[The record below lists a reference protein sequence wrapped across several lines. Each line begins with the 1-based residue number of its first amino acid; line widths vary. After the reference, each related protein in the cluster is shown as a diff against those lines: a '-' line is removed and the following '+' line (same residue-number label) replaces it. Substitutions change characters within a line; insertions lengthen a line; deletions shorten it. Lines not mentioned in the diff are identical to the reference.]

1 MAQFWLMPEKQI
13 DMKSIILAL
22 TLVVSCYSLAQ
33 DTKSQGILDKVST
46 KLKANK
52 TFYVEFS
59 SEVKKGS
66 SSTTTSGKGWVKGEK
81 FSTTYGENM
90 IISNGKK
97 NWTILKKDKTVNES
111 VVEDDEESLNP
122 KKLMT
127 MWESGFKNKYEKE
140 ETLNGVKVH
149 VITLTP
155 TNTRSSNY
163 TSITVYISK
172 DSNELKKAVMKAK
185 DNSVTTYSITK
196 FTSNPTVEDSKF
208 VYDSSKYPGYK
219 LVKS

>member
-1 MAQFWLMPEKQI
+1 
-13 DMKSIILAL
+13 MKSIILAL
-22 TLVVSCYSLAQ
+22 TLVVAGYSVAQ
-33 DTKSQGILDKVST
+33 DAKSQGILDKVST
-46 KLKANK
+46 KIKANK

-59 SEVKKGS
+59 SAVKKGS
-66 SSTTTSGKGWVKGEK
+66 SNTTTTGKGWVKGEM
-81 FSTTYGENM
+81 FSTTYGENT

-97 NWTILKKDKTVNES
+97 TWTILKKDKTVNETA
-111 VVEDDEESLNP
+111 VEDDEESLSP

-155 TNTRSSNY
+155 TNTKKSNY
-163 TSITVYISK
+163 TTITLYITK

-185 DNSVTTYSITK
+185 DSSVTTYSITK

-219 LVKS
+219 LVKG

>member
-1 MAQFWLMPEKQI
+1 MPENKLI
-13 DMKSIILAL
+13 MKSIILAL
-22 TLVVSCYSLAQ
+22 TLVVAGFTSAQ

-59 SEVKKGS
+59 SAVKKGS
-66 SSTTTSGKGWVKGEK
+66 SNKTSTGKGWVKGEK
-81 FSTTYGENM
+81 FFTTYGENTF
-90 IISNGKK
+90 ISNGQKT
-97 NWTILKKDKTVNES
+97 WTILKDSKTVNEMA
-111 VVEDDEESLNP
+111 VDDDEETMSP

-127 MWESGFKNKYEKE
+127 MWEKGFKNKYEKE

-155 TNTRSSNY
+155 TNTKKSNY

-185 DNSVTTYSITK
+185 DSSETTYSITK
-196 FTSNPTVEDSKF
+196 FTANPTVEDSKF
-208 VYDSSKYPGYK
+208 VYDSTKYPGYK
-219 LVKS
+219 LQKS